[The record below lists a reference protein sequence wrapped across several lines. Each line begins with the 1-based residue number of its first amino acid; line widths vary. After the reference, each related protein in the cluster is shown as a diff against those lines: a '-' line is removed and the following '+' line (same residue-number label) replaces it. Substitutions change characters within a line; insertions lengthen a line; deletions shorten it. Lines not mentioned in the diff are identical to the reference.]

1 MVTKRWLEEKWLNP
15 WLERRKAENFAKG
28 YAEGYA
34 EGYVEGIAIGQAKE
48 RRRWSEWNRRRME
61 ATAKG
66 APFDEPPPAPL
77 PTPE

>member
-28 YAEGYA
+28 YAEGY
-34 EGYVEGIAIGQAKE
+34 VEGIAIGQAKE
-48 RRRWSEWNRRRME
+48 RRRWSEWNRRRMDAE
-61 ATAKG
+61 ASG

-77 PTPE
+77 PPPE